1 MKPLTLRAL
10 PLLVVAMFCF
20 VACGDDDAA
29 DTDATSASDSAAATT
44 TAPATP
50 VSTIST
56 TPQHMMVVTHKVA
69 DFDKWLASYEANDSL
84 RVANGMRSYVIG
96 RSTKDPN
103 TVLVAV
109 KTDDIN
115 KAKEFAKS
123 PALKQAMQKGG
134 VTGTPKIEFN
144 TMTWQDTAQIGPD
157 LRSRATFTVKEWA
170 RWQHSFDSSRQT
182 GYDNGL
188 VVRSY
193 GHDADNDKK
202 VIVVTAVL
210 DSAKA
215 AAYWKSDMLKQRRAI
230 SGAGEADRF
239 IFRVVKRY

>member
-1 MKPLTLRAL
+1 MKPLTFRAL
-10 PLLVVAMFCF
+10 PLLVVTVFCF
-20 VACGDDDAA
+20 AACGDDDTA
-29 DTDATSASDSAAATT
+29 DTDTTSSPDTAAAST
-44 TAPATP
+44 TASTAP

-115 KAKEFAKS
+115 KAKAFAKN

-134 VTGTPKIEFN
+134 VVG
-144 TMTWQDTAQIGPD
+144 
-157 LRSRATFTVKEWA
+157 
-170 RWQHSFDSSRQT
+170 
-182 GYDNGL
+182 
-188 VVRSY
+188 
-193 GHDADNDKK
+193 
-202 VIVVTAVL
+202 
-210 DSAKA
+210 
-215 AAYWKSDMLKQRRAI
+215 
-230 SGAGEADRF
+230 
-239 IFRVVKRY
+239 